1 MQQAG
6 QVPHLD
12 QNDAHEQSLGQ
23 SDGSLPGPEQ
33 TLNHSLTPSYEGW
46 PDRNMQMHAVLLRRL
61 FAECPTAFG
70 IFSAGAMNASCA
82 AMETLNGAAVCDQ
95 RKKSFEARQSYMNCA
110 S

>member
-33 TLNHSLTPSYEGW
+33 TLNHSLTHSVEGPQLSYDELAPLLTGFELKRCMICSL
-46 PDRNMQMHAVLLRRL
+46 DRQAVSTLAGNLVLGPVKILLICILVRKPL
-61 FAECPTAFG
+61 HFCPPCR
-70 IFSAGAMNASCA
+70 N
-82 AMETLNGAAVCDQ
+82 
-95 RKKSFEARQSYMNCA
+95 
-110 S
+110 